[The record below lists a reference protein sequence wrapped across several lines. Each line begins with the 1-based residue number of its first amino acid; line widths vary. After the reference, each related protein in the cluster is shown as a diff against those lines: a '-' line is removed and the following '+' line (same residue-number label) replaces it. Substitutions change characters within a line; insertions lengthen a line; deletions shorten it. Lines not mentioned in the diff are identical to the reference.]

1 MLSRTLQYVLVCRAV
16 SIIIQKM
23 FSSFLLQ
30 ECQVHQVC
38 RVLLMSTNRNFGLE
52 SKMALFSA
60 VLLPAAVLR
69 AAVEWL
75 KMAS

>member
-1 MLSRTLQYVLVCRAV
+1 M
-16 SIIIQKM
+16 
-23 FSSFLLQ
+23 SSASA
-30 ECQVHQVC
+30 QVC

>member
-1 MLSRTLQYVLVCRAV
+1 
-16 SIIIQKM
+16 M

>member
-1 MLSRTLQYVLVCRAV
+1 MFLCVAQYHNPKNVLLFLAPR
-16 SIIIQKM
+16 M
-23 FSSFLLQ
+23 SSASA
-30 ECQVHQVC
+30 QVC